1 MFFFYK
7 FYKKIILILLFQL
20 IYLNFELV
28 FLNEIKINIKINYKK
43 NIKMSDNE
51 IISSIEKKSS
61 KENIDEL

>member
-1 MFFFYK
+1 M
-7 FYKKIILILLFQL
+7 
-20 IYLNFELV
+20 NFELV